1 MKRHTASLVKVKV
14 VKTSGKTIARSSENY
29 SKPGWHTLQYIKSGW
44 CNRGADFSLFQAG
57 IYSEYKLVQKE

>member
-29 SKPGWHTLQYIKSGW
+29 SKPG
-44 CNRGADFSLFQAG
+44 
-57 IYSEYKLVQKE
+57 